1 MSRHAKVPGRVGRG
15 FAAAVAVLGLFA
27 AGGALAEHVA
37 HGGGGHA
44 AGRGAS
50 HGGGAHAAAPRGAV
64 RGAPAGGYARPHGA
78 PAGHP
83 ASHYSAAAAA
93 HYSSYPHGTGGASG
107 YRGGYGGYGGHAG
120 YGYGGG
126 RGWHGGGGYWRGR
139 WWGGVYPLGLFFA
152 ALPAYYETLWWNGVP
167 YYYANSTFYAW
178 NDGAGQYET
187 VAPPGED
194 AAGAAPAAS
203 GELYVYP
210 QQGQSEEQLRQD
222 RFECHQWAVGQSG
235 FDPTQPNGG
244 VVGGA
249 DPGAAAESYRR
260 AEGACLEGRGYT
272 VR

>member
-1 MSRHAKVPGRVGRG
+1 MSRNAKVPDRLGRG
-15 FAAAVAVLGLFA
+15 LAAAVAVLGLFA
-27 AGGALAEHVA
+27 AGGALAQSGA
-37 HGGGGHA
+37 HSGAHGGGHA
-44 AGRGAS
+44 AAHGAS
-50 HGGGAHAAAPRGAV
+50 HSGAAHAAAPRGAAH
-64 RGAPAGGYARPHGA
+64 GAPAGGYARPHGA

-93 HYSSYPHGTGGASG
+93 HYSSYPHATGGVSGYHGGYAGHPGYGYGGRG
-107 YRGGYGGYGGHAG
+107 YRGGYGY
-120 YGYGGG
+120 
-126 RGWHGGGGYWRGR
+126 WHGH

-187 VAPPGED
+187 VAPPAED
-194 AAGAAPAAS
+194 AGPAAAAAS
-203 GELYVYP
+203 GDLYVYP
-210 QQGQSEEQLRQD
+210 QQGQSDEQLRQD

-244 VVGGA
+244 VRGGG
-249 DPGAAAESYRR
+249 DPGAAAEAYRR